1 MAMVNDLRDMV
12 DTIHWKFNPIN
23 ETENKE
29 MIKIMNKLKIA
40 ADEILHIHF
49 SHYYYE
55 SSNFDIY
62 NDSSIGGAGLDD

>member
-1 MAMVNDLRDMV
+1 
-12 DTIHWKFNPIN
+12 
-23 ETENKE
+23 